1 MNIRGFLTISFT
13 NYAIH
18 FAGAERFPRKSPK
31 TQMRLRQTDI
41 MNEEMSAEERD
52 ILDRFQRGE
61 LRSVSNAEQEIE
73 AARQAAR
80 NTFNTSSP
88 ELKCPNNS

>member
-1 MNIRGFLTISFT
+1 MS
-13 NYAIH
+13 
-18 FAGAERFPRKSPK
+18 K
-31 TQMRLRQTDI
+31 
-41 MNEEMSAEERD
+41 EEIVTAKISAEERD